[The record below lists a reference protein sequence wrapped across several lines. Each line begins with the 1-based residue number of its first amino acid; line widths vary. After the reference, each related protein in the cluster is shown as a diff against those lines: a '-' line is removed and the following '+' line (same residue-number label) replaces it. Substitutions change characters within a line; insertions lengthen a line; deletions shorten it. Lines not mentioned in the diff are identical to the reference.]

1 MFKATIIISAL
12 LLTACASYER
22 PSYVDEYKNIT
33 SQEHNKT
40 IPSGAIEKF
49 VKLFSNLKAAD
60 LAEQVSAVY
69 SDKIYLNDT
78 LNTVNSRDE
87 MLIYLKHTAEN
98 LENYHFE
105 LIDHAISGENLYL
118 RWTMDIDFTALGKDI
133 QSKSIGMS
141 HLKFDDN
148 GKIIVHQ
155 DYWDSVEAI
164 YQHIPYMGYWVR
176 KARSQL

>member
-1 MFKATIIISAL
+1 MFKAIIITSIL

-22 PSYVDEYKNIT
+22 PSYVAEYKGIA
-33 SQEHNKT
+33 SQKHNRV
-40 IPSGAIEKF
+40 IPSDAIEKF
-49 VKLFSNLKAAD
+49 VSLFSDLNAPD
-60 LAEQVSAVY
+60 LAEQVNAAY
-69 SDKIYLNDT
+69 ADEIYFNDT
-78 LNTVNSRDE
+78 LNTINTRGE
-87 MLIYLKHTAEN
+87 MLTYLEHTAEN
-98 LENYHFE
+98 LENYQFE
-105 LIDHAISGENLYL
+105 LIDHAISGDNLYL
-118 RWTMDIDFTALGKDI
+118 RWTMDIDFTALGKDVE
-133 QSKSIGMS
+133 SKSIGMS